1 MYDYYYSFNCIIIN
15 IKNIYPLSF
24 DFSTYM
30 EKGKIVE
37 IAKDKEVQNVLKLLN
52 NRSRKCINYK
62 TPQELFNEYLCECC
76 TRFDKLSS

>member
-37 IAKDKEVQNVLKLLN
+37 IAKDKEVQNVL
-52 NRSRKCINYK
+52 SDATEI
-62 TPQELFNEYLCECC
+62 Q
-76 TRFDKLSS
+76 